1 MIQLTAYG
9 KDVKKRLIDIGQS
22 QEWLAGQVREKTGLF
37 CDTAYLYKILIG
49 ERNPPSIVSAINEI
63 LEPEKEDK

>member
-22 QEWLAGQVREKTGLF
+22 QEWLAGQVKEKTGLF

-63 LEPEKEDK
+63 LELGKETG